1 VQKLLVFPI
10 LDHNAYHNKEEGQY
24 PEIILLTHSLIHYRK
39 KLFPWLADVLLDIAG
54 RIKKAEALSLPL

>member
-1 VQKLLVFPI
+1 MTTLYL
-10 LDHNAYHNKEEGQY
+10 NAYYNKEERQY
-24 PEIILLTHSLIHYRK
+24 PEIILLATVTHPLIHNRK